1 MRGQECPTMQAA
13 LREVR
18 RLPSPGEVAGKR
30 RAVSSSG
37 ENVTPSSRGNNAP
50 QAKTSAQVTSSL
62 LITS

>member
-18 RLPSPGEVAGKR
+18 RLPAPGEVAGKL

-37 ENVTPSSRGNNAP
+37 ENVTHSSRGNNAP
-50 QAKTSAQVTSSL
+50 QTKTSA
-62 LITS
+62 